1 MRTFRSRTKELLF
14 SLIRRRE
21 DKMFRGRSEINRD
34 LGRTIPMHDQVRG
47 SAVFSSCRDYRPYLS
62 RGWGPGPTIMW
73 LCMNPSS
80 ATDTVDDAT
89 SRKLT
94 QHSRR
99 LGFGRLFLLNVMD
112 YRATDP
118 NALPF
123 GQEVSE
129 RNLEYIARCARRS
142 DIIVAAYGGL
152 KSRAGWKEYANRAVN
167 ACGDVVFSCAATNG
181 DGSPRHPRMFPATVY
196 LEGYHSAANG

>member
-1 MRTFRSRTKELLF
+1 MLTGTT
-14 SLIRRRE
+14 
-21 DKMFRGRSEINRD
+21 EIDRH
-34 LGRTIPMHDQVRG
+34 LGRTLPLHDQVRG
-47 SAVFSSCRDYRPYLS
+47 SAVFSNCGDYRPYLS

-94 QHSRR
+94 RHSRR

-112 YRATDP
+112 YRATHPD
-118 NALPF
+118 ALPA

-129 RNLEYIARCARRS
+129 QNLEYIARCARRS
-142 DIIVAAYGGL
+142 DTIVAAYGGL
-152 KSRAGWKEYANRAVN
+152 QNKAAWKEYANRAVN
-167 ACGDVVFSCAATNG
+167 ACGDVFFSCAATNQN
-181 DGSPRHPRMFPATVY
+181 GSPRHPRMFPRTLY
-196 LEGYHSAANG
+196 LGEYHSAHANG